1 MKMFL
6 LLFFV
11 LALAVPTT
19 AQKGDEAKSEW
30 DEFRFT
36 DYDREVA
43 AGLREVQ
50 QLLQGRESLLQSYE
64 RSDQSAIAT
73 EREIEKLIQDR
84 INTHKTRLS
93 Y

>member
-6 LLFFV
+6 LLFFI

-36 DYDREVA
+36 DYDYEVSA
-43 AGLREVQ
+43 SLREVQ
-50 QLLQGRESLLQSYE
+50 QLMLGREALLQSYE
-64 RSDQSAIAT
+64 RTSQSAIAT
-73 EREIEKLIQDR
+73 EREISKPIF
-84 INTHKTRLS
+84 NTS
-93 Y
+93 